1 MPARSALDAALLA
14 QRAEDVADP
23 QHLMRLMGEE
33 PQVVQA
39 RPVAVGKRHVVHGL
53 LAEHPGRVERAGV
66 LDRLGQAEPERPVV
80 LIGRLHVG
88 NDDVEVVEPRDLGTA
103 PQVITLL
110 QALDVGG
117 VEEELDGAAER
128 VVGSGPARRIR
139 L

>member
-1 MPARSALDAALLA
+1 
-14 QRAEDVADP
+14 
-23 QHLMRLMGEE
+23 
-33 PQVVQA
+33 VV
-39 RPVAVGKRHVVHGL
+39 K
-53 LAEHPGRVERAGV
+53 
-66 LDRLGQAEPERPVV
+66 
-80 LIGRLHVG
+80 
-88 NDDVEVVEPRDLGTA
+88 PRDLGTA